1 MLSRVWLF
9 ATLGTIDSQAPMSME
24 FFRQEYWSRLPFP
37 PPGHLPDPG
46 FELTSAS
53 TAWQED
59 SLPLSHQRSPFRAPP
74 HTHTNYIQY
83 PPTICKT
90 DPVAMKDPKLL
101 QPFRVFWPRDF
112 RVTSPRHISHWN
124 QSLISLPHLGVF
136 LPSSPSGCWP
146 CTAISGKLFTPLG
159 RKRASSLSLFKF
171 CLIRFIVK
179 YCHLI
184 VLSLISSEVLELNI
198 DNLDSTT
205 PASDLR
211 NNTAVILEVL
221 FNLLGLPW

>member
-46 FELTSAS
+46 FELTSVS
-53 TAWQED
+53 PAWQED
-59 SLPLSHQRSPFRAPP
+59 SLPLSHQESPFRAHTPP
-74 HTHTNYIQY
+74 PPQNYIQY

-112 RVTSPRHISHWN
+112 RVTSARHISHWN
-124 QSLISLPHLGVF
+124 QSLISLPALEFPCPFPLLGVGPTLLSLESF
-136 LPSSPSGCWP
+136 LLLLE
-146 CTAISGKLFTPLG
+146 GKGLPHS
-159 RKRASSLSLFKF
+159 ASLS
-171 CLIRFIVK
+171 
-179 YCHLI
+179 
-184 VLSLISSEVLELNI
+184 S
-198 DNLDSTT
+198 
-205 PASDLR
+205 A
-211 NNTAVILEVL
+211 
-221 FNLLGLPW
+221 W